1 MKKKRAIFLAL
12 IAAFLLG
19 DTVLEFIVD
28 QVAQRLNRVAH
39 PDPYEID
46 EKVATLHRSLFIADL
61 HTDALLWNRDL
72 LERSAYGHLDLPR
85 LRQGNVALQV
95 FSAVTQIPWGI
106 NPHRNPADSDLLFP
120 LVLLQ
125 RWPLSTWTSPMQRAL
140 YQARKLEELVQRA
153 NDLILVRSR
162 SDLATLLE
170 RRQRDKTAIGAVLSL
185 EGTHAL
191 EGKAENLEH
200 LFAAGYRIL
209 GLAHFADTEVA
220 GSTHGEQKGGLTP
233 FGRRIVRRAQ
243 DLGMVI
249 DLAHTAPQ
257 TIEEVAAL
265 TTAPLIVSHTGV
277 QATCDSPRNLSDA
290 HLRAI
295 AGSGGVVGIALFPAA
310 ICAEDLDHV
319 VTAMLHAVHTIGAA
333 HVALGTDFDG
343 AVTTPIDAAGLAQ
356 LTGKLLDAGLSK
368 KEIESIMGT
377 NVLHLLDA
385 ILPK

>member
-1 MKKKRAIFLAL
+1 VKKKRAIFLAL
-12 IAAFLLG
+12 IAALLLG
-19 DTVLEFIVD
+19 DTVLEFVVD
-28 QVAQRLNRVAH
+28 QVAQRLNRVSH
-39 PDPYEID
+39 PGPYEID

-72 LERSAYGHLDLPR
+72 LERSPHGHLDLPR
-85 LRQGNVALQV
+85 LREGNVALQV

-106 NPHRNPADSDLLFP
+106 NVHSNPADSDLLLP

-125 RWPLSTWTSPMQRAL
+125 RWPLATWTSPMQRAL

-153 NDLILVRSR
+153 DDLILVRSR
-162 SDLATLLE
+162 SDLTTLLE
-170 RRQRDKTAIGAVLSL
+170 RRQ
-185 EGTHAL
+185 
-191 EGKAENLEH
+191 
-200 LFAAGYRIL
+200 
-209 GLAHFADTEVA
+209 
-220 GSTHGEQKGGLTP
+220 HGEQKGGLTP

-257 TIEEVAAL
+257 TIEEIAAL
-265 TTAPLIVSHTGV
+265 TTAPLLVSHTGV
-277 QATCDSPRNLSDA
+277 QATCDSPRTLSDA

-295 AGSGGVVGIALFPAA
+295 AGSGGLVGIALFPAA
-310 ICAEDLDHV
+310 ICAEDLDHAV
-319 VTAMLHAVHTIGAA
+319 EAMLHAVRTIGAA

-356 LTGKLLDAGLSK
+356 LTGKLLAAGLSK
-368 KEIESIMGT
+368 KEIESIMGA
-377 NVLHLLDA
+377 NVLHFLDA